1 MSLITAYFKK
11 EATSVDTA
19 LPEVSQD
26 TNGDASK
33 VKCPESVNH
42 TVDLLLDEDSN
53 LKAPIAPKRMKIAL
67 FTSHEA
73 SVDLTAECITNNE
86 AEQSDKL
93 QDELSVHEGAT
104 MTTAITEDSRMQEQ
118 VTVQLSKQQSRQ
130 TTLKF
135 ENGKCVLV
143 PMDPSAGIET
153 ASQESSQV
161 DSTTED
167 EYRPKKQQAKRK
179 KKSKWKNTNDEDN
192 FVKEVEPSVTKKRSR
207 KAAKEAVKQLSQ
219 EAGPPQSCTL
229 SKLTSEDDQ
238 VKLLPEILVVDSDN
252 VEETVTALHKDGNK
266 EETTIKSPTVVVE
279 NEMVMGDSSD
289 SDVICLT
296 PHSASP
302 LSQES
307 VEQPR
312 SRPST
317 PAKNK
322 WSHIFGIKSPQKK
335 SPSRKSSP
343 CKGSPRKSNH
353 AKQVAMALS
362 SLTTSHEQY
371 TLGIP
376 LFHHIMQQ
384 DNSLLWA
391 LPKVELS
398 NINARLTTL
407 SRSQP
412 HTAGASQGLSK
423 RLITSGSEVQRNSFH
438 LKVII
443 LIINFVYLI
452 LSISP
457 PSKIQLF
464 PGSKIQLFIVVLYS
478 IPGYQYLF
486 YHACPS
492 DLSYRTVGNFHGS
505 NFLWF
510 GEPR

>member
-11 EATSVDTA
+11 EATFVDTA
-19 LPEVSQD
+19 LAEVSQD

-33 VKCPESVNH
+33 AKCPDSVNH
-42 TVDLLLDEDSN
+42 SVDLLLDEDSN
-53 LKAPIAPKRMKIAL
+53 LKAPSPPKRMKIAL

-73 SVDLTAECITNNE
+73 SVDLTADCIRNE

-93 QDELSVHEGAT
+93 QDTLSAHEGPT
-104 MTTAITEDSRMQEQ
+104 ITTAITEDSGMQKQ
-118 VTVQLSKQQSRQ
+118 VTVQSSKQQSRQ

-135 ENGKCVLV
+135 KNGKCVLV
-143 PMDPSAGIET
+143 PMEPSTGMET
-153 ASQESSQV
+153 GSQESSQV

-167 EYRPKKQQAKRK
+167 EYHPKKQQAKRK
-179 KKSKWKNTNDEDN
+179 KKSKRKNSNDEDN

-207 KAAKEAVKQLSQ
+207 KAAKEAVRQLSQ
-219 EAGPPQSCTL
+219 EAVSPQSCTL

-252 VEETVTALHKDGNK
+252 VEETVTALHKDGTK
-266 EETTIKSPTVVVE
+266 EGMTIEPAVAVVE
-279 NEMVMGDSSD
+279 NEMVVGDSSD

-296 PHSASP
+296 PRSASP

-312 SRPST
+312 SQPST

-322 WSHIFGIKSPQKK
+322 WSHIFGTKSPQKK

-362 SLTTSHEQY
+362 SLATSREQY

-391 LPKVELS
+391 LPKVELL

-407 SRSQP
+407 SRPQP
-412 HTAGASQGLSK
+412 HTTAASQGLSK
-423 RLITSGSEVQRNSFH
+423 GLVTSDSEVQRNSFH
-438 LKVII
+438 LKVRI
-443 LIINFVYLI
+443 LIIL
-452 LSISP
+452 
-457 PSKIQLF
+457 
-464 PGSKIQLFIVVLYS
+464 
-478 IPGYQYLF
+478 
-486 YHACPS
+486 
-492 DLSYRTVGNFHGS
+492 
-505 NFLWF
+505 
-510 GEPR
+510 